1 MTTRGKTTGKSER
14 LSVLNNAEQEAL
26 YGLPDFDDAQQ
37 LEFLTMDESEL
48 ALACSRRGLHAQIYC
63 ILQIAYFKAKHLF
76 FRFGWKDVK
85 DDCDFILRRYFGGA
99 SLPDEFPT

>member
-48 ALACSRRGLHAQIYC
+48 ALACSRRGLHAQIYNLVGKGTVC
-63 ILQIAYFKAKHLF
+63 GISGMGYTL
-76 FRFGWKDVK
+76 
-85 DDCDFILRRYFGGA
+85 
-99 SLPDEFPT
+99 

>member
-48 ALACSRRGLHAQIYC
+48 ALA
-63 ILQIAYFKAKHLF
+63 
-76 FRFGWKDVK
+76 
-85 DDCDFILRRYFGGA
+85 
-99 SLPDEFPT
+99 

>member
-1 MTTRGKTTGKSER
+1 MTTRGKKTGKSER

-26 YGLPDFDDAQQ
+26 YGLPDFDNALQ

-63 ILQIAYFKAKHLF
+63 ILQIGEHEKPWGSSYAAIADNVPL
-76 FRFGWKDVK
+76 
-85 DDCDFILRRYFGGA
+85 L
-99 SLPDEFPT
+99 